1 MPSPRWRVF
10 PFSGADA
17 GVEMQLSPFLWE
29 EILHWASLTA
39 PADRDQPGPVPKSLV
54 ESQSLLVS
62 GGCCMA
68 AWWMLH
74 STPRTPLHN
83 PSALQQLLI
92 KGS

>member
-1 MPSPRWRVF
+1 MPSSCWQIF
-10 PFSGADA
+10 PSSGADA
-17 GVEMQLSPFLWE
+17 GVEMQLSLFLWE
-29 EILHWASLTA
+29 EILHRASLTA
-39 PADRDQPGPVPKSLV
+39 PAARDQPGPVPKRLA
-54 ESQSLLVS
+54 ESQSLSVA

-83 PSALQQLLI
+83 PPALQQLLI